1 MILGVDPGERRIGVA
16 IADAETKWARPL
28 EVVDVRKADP
38 VARIAQLALDN
49 RVDLIVVGL
58 PVSLSGKEGPAVEAQ
73 RRLVSELTRAT
84 DAKVTEYDER
94 LTTAEAERGLR
105 DAGVKS
111 ATRKKVRDAVAAQ
124 LMLQAYLDA
133 SA

>member
-28 EVVDVRKADP
+28 EVIDVRKADP

-84 DAKVTEYDER
+84 DAKVAEYDER